1 MPSSLTARR
10 TPFAPV
16 AALVAVLGAAGPAA
30 AQSPPGIGGAEDLHN
45 LGALGLAVDVRGE
58 ALIVRE
64 VLAASPAGAAGVREG
79 DEVLKVAGA
88 ALEAAGPGPIA
99 QVIAEVER
107 CEASRKKAPVVLT
120 VRRGAAEHEVEVE
133 VPRLGAH
140 ARACPEKCKKCE
152 AIVEA
157 GLVFLTR
164 QQQPDGRLPT
174 DLGGKTG
181 NVVVTS
187 LGGLAFMAAGAGFAP
202 GGPLDRATTYVLSH
216 VGAADSSPLGRM
228 GGAGGGNWNQENW
241 ELSYGLMF
249 LAEVARKTR
258 RADVKARCAELVR
271 RLEQNQEA
279 SGGWAH
285 GPGGPNALGYVEL
298 EVMSNYALLGLGA
311 ARRLELPVDE
321 ARLERALAW
330 VEGTA
335 GADGGVGYS
344 HRQGQKG
351 FGDPGR
357 TAGAIVAFAALGQT
371 RHPFMGRMAGYLE
384 RNLGRLPE
392 GHVSP
397 AMHLLAGAMAS
408 RTLGRLWAPYFAAF
422 RPHIMAS
429 RRPDGSFASTPT
441 RESRSLRSNTDL
453 TVGPCWTTATY
464 VLILSLPRERLP
476 LLLGGDEDDA
486 PRRRGPR
493 TGAGAE

>member
-1 MPSSLTARR
+1 MR
-10 TPFAPV
+10 TSTLHAF
-16 AALVAVLGAAGPAA
+16 ALVSLAFAGAGAPAA
-30 AQSPPGIGGAEDLHN
+30 AQSPPGFGAAAEDLHN
-45 LGALGLAVDVRGE
+45 LGALGLGVDLRGDAIVVRK
-58 ALIVRE
+58 
-64 VLAASPAGAAGVREG
+64 VLAASPAGAVGVREG
-79 DEVLKVAGA
+79 DEIVKVGGQKLVA
-88 ALEAAGPGPIA
+88 AAPGPIA

-120 VRRGAAEHEVEVE
+120 VRRGGAEQEVEVE
-133 VPRLGAH
+133 VARLGAH
-140 ARACPEKCKKCE
+140 SRSCPEKCKKCE

-157 GLVFLTR
+157 GLTFLAR
-164 QQQPDGRLPT
+164 QQQPDGCFPT

-181 NVVVTS
+181 KVVVTS
-187 LGGLAFMAAGAGFAP
+187 LGGLAFLAAGAGFDP
-202 GGPLDRATTYVLSH
+202 GGPLDRATSYVLSH
-216 VGAADSSPLGRM
+216 VGAAESSPFGRM
-228 GGAGGGNWNQENW
+228 GGGGGNWNQENW

-249 LAEVARKTR
+249 LAEVAKKTR
-258 RADVKARCAELVR
+258 RGDVKAKCAELVR
-271 RLEQNQEA
+271 RLEQNQEQ

-298 EVMSNYALLGLGA
+298 QIMSNYALLGLGA
-311 ARRLELPVDE
+311 ARKLDIEVDA
-321 ARLERALAW
+321 ARLEKALVW

-335 GADGGVGYS
+335 SPDGGVGYS

-371 RHPFMGRMAGYLE
+371 RNPFVGRMVGYLE

-397 AMHLLAGAMAS
+397 AMHLLAGGMAAQL
-408 RTLGRLWAPYFAAF
+408 LGRMWDPYFELY

-441 RESRSLRSNTDL
+441 EESRSLRSNTDL

-464 VLILSLPRERLP
+464 VLILSLPRGKLP
-476 LLLGGDEDDA
+476 LLLGGDGGDDDK
-486 PRRRGPR
+486 PTRRRGPR
-493 TGAGAE
+493 TGT

>member
-1 MPSSLTARR
+1 MRLHTVLVSLTLALAA
-10 TPFAPV
+10 TAAP
-16 AALVAVLGAAGPAA
+16 AG
-30 AQSPPGIGGAEDLHN
+30 AQSPPGFGAPAEDLHN
-45 LGALGLAVDVRGE
+45 LGALGLGVDVRGD
-58 ALIVRE
+58 ALAVRK
-64 VLAASPAGAAGVREG
+64 VLALSPAGAAGVREG
-79 DEVLKVAGA
+79 DEIVKVAGEALA
-88 ALEAAGPGPIA
+88 AAAPGPIA

-107 CEASRKKAPVVLT
+107 CEASRKKAPVALT
-120 VRRGAAEHEVEVE
+120 LRRAGAEVEVE
-133 VPRLGAH
+133 VEVARLGAH
-140 ARACPEKCKKCE
+140 ARSCPEKCKKCD

-157 GLVFLTR
+157 GLTFLAR
-164 QQQPDGRLPT
+164 QQQPDGCFPT

-181 NVVVTS
+181 KVVVTS
-187 LGGLAFMAAGAGFAP
+187 LGGLAFLAAGAGFDA
-202 GGPLDRATTYVLSH
+202 GGPLERATGYVLAN
-216 VGAADSSPLGRM
+216 VGAADTSPFGRM
-228 GGAGGGNWNQENW
+228 GGGGGNWNQENW

-258 RADVKARCAELVR
+258 RGDVKAKCAELVR

-298 EVMSNYALLGLGA
+298 EIMSNYALLGLGA
-311 ARRLELPVDE
+311 ARKLDLEVDEGRLEK
-321 ARLERALAW
+321 ALAW

-335 GADGGVGYS
+335 SADGGVGYS

-357 TAGAIVAFAALGQT
+357 TAGAIVAFAAVGQT
-371 RHPFMGRMAGYLE
+371 RHPFVGRMVGYLE

-397 AMHLLAGAMAS
+397 AMHLLAGGMAA
-408 RTLGRLWAPYFAAF
+408 RLLGRLWDPYFEAY
-422 RPHIMAS
+422 RPHVMAS

-441 RESRSLRSNTDL
+441 EESQSLRSNTDL

-464 VLILSLPRERLP
+464 VLILSLPRGKLP
-476 LLLGGDEDDA
+476 LLLGGDDDGDDKPA
-486 PRRRGPR
+486 RRRGPR
-493 TGAGAE
+493 TGT